1 MALCHCGV
9 GVLRQRD
16 AVALRHSGVAAVLLA
31 SSAAGVWARGRHSV
45 AAAASLTGFLP
56 LQALSNAGN
65 TAALIPL
72 AFAVGLSWGRSSAVE
87 QGTFNPLVQGSNPCG
102 PTCSWPFLLPELCV

>member
-1 MALCHCGV
+1 MV
-9 GVLRQRD
+9 QRT
-16 AVALRHSGVAAVLLA
+16 VVLLA

-45 AAAASLTGFLP
+45 AAAASLPGFLP

-72 AFAVGLSWGRSSAVE
+72 AFAVGLFRGRSSAVE

-102 PTCSWPFLLPELCV
+102 PTCSWPFLLPEPCV